1 MREASG
7 RISLGLR
14 HQMIPKYVQRN
25 VLHILIYLFLLL
37 AFVAFTVGVYKGG
50 VHLAQL
56 QPEQIT
62 LRELPSALILS
73 LMRMIASY
81 TAALFFSFVLGL
93 LAARSIVGE
102 RIILPLLNIG
112 QSVPVI
118 AFFPAAITFF
128 IGITNGHRIG
138 IEMAACFLIFTSQA
152 WNMAFAV
159 YEATKKIPQDN
170 FDAISSFGIRGSQ
183 RFWKLYAPAC
193 VPRLV
198 YNSILS
204 WSNGWYF
211 LVACEIIAVGPVQ
224 YNLPG
229 IGSFLARAA
238 EQDQIPLVLW
248 GLLALTTLILGMDA
262 LIWRPASIW
271 AEKFRQDYS
280 TGTPSLRTR
289 SFFSAGGGHSHVR
302 FGPVLRAVTSAAKR
316 LTWVLTFPIAWLL
329 TEVLLPLIWD
339 LPVTVARAS
348 YEKLDRSYGSL
359 ALLRWNRLVERM
371 RWIQLVALWV
381 LGAVIGVTAGFS
393 LVHWLRPPWPPI
405 AQELPMALL
414 ISTGR
419 LVLSLA
425 ISFILTIPVVLW
437 SWNRPRLRQTL
448 TTIAQVGASLPAV
461 ALFPLIILVVARRL
475 GGGMELA
482 AILLLLTGMYWYLL
496 FNALGGAAIIP
507 GDLSE
512 AIRSIGLSRPQT
524 WKRLVLPSIQPALI
538 TGAITAWGG
547 GWNALVFSE
556 YVSFKGQDLQVR
568 GIGALLNYSVYKLGD
583 TRAITLC
590 VAVMVAWII
599 FINIVIWRPLYQSAS
614 ERSKFDS

>member
-1 MREASG
+1 
-7 RISLGLR
+7 
-14 HQMIPKYVQRN
+14 MIPKYVQRN
-25 VLHILIYLFLLL
+25 VLHSLIYLFLLL

-280 TGTPSLRTR
+280 TGAPSLRTR

-316 LTWVLTFPIAWLL
+316 LTWVLTFPI
-329 TEVLLPLIWD
+329 
-339 LPVTVARAS
+339 
-348 YEKLDRSYGSL
+348 
-359 ALLRWNRLVERM
+359 
-371 RWIQLVALWV
+371 
-381 LGAVIGVTAGFS
+381 
-393 LVHWLRPPWPPI
+393 VH
-405 AQELPMALL
+405 
-414 ISTGR
+414 
-419 LVLSLA
+419 
-425 ISFILTIPVVLW
+425 
-437 SWNRPRLRQTL
+437 
-448 TTIAQVGASLPAV
+448 
-461 ALFPLIILVVARRL
+461 
-475 GGGMELA
+475 
-482 AILLLLTGMYWYLL
+482 
-496 FNALGGAAIIP
+496 
-507 GDLSE
+507 
-512 AIRSIGLSRPQT
+512 
-524 WKRLVLPSIQPALI
+524 
-538 TGAITAWGG
+538 
-547 GWNALVFSE
+547 
-556 YVSFKGQDLQVR
+556 
-568 GIGALLNYSVYKLGD
+568 
-583 TRAITLC
+583 
-590 VAVMVAWII
+590 
-599 FINIVIWRPLYQSAS
+599 
-614 ERSKFDS
+614 